1 MPQIIVYVV
10 EIAKNIE
17 QFLITPI

>member
-10 EIAKNIE
+10 EIANNIE